1 MDAFLADVDR
11 IYQEKEKV
19 VVAVSE
25 GIHYADG
32 TFVSEAKK
40 SALRALDG
48 GRTWRA
54 LIASHMSNL
63 RRVRISFDNIASGS
77 APAASEPAVSTGEDT
92 LAREKSPAD
101 TLNSAL

>member
-1 MDAFLADVDR
+1 MLND
-11 IYQEKEKV
+11 Y
-19 VVAVSE
+19 S
-25 GIHYADG
+25 GADG
-32 TFVSEAKK
+32 DEVLWILDDSSLGTEAKK